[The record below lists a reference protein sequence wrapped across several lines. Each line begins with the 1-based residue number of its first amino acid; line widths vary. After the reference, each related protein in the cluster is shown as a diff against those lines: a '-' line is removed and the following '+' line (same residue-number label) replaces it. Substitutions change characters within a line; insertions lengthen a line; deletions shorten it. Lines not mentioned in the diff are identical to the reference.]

1 MELFKMIYNLPKK
14 DKNENKIKIL
24 GAKFVENNKNK
35 CTTIIGNKKHRLN
48 EHFDLSDNKNENLKV
63 IIMGYNFIYNKDYM
77 FKDCKSLIEF
87 SDYNYDTNLF
97 LNEENTLS
105 NKIDKKKNDI
115 FYNDLNP
122 DFSLENNNNNSFY
135 FSTVKLFTDN
145 EEEEDENIKYYN
157 FIL

>member
-1 MELFKMIYNLPKK
+1 
-14 DKNENKIKIL
+14 
-24 GAKFVENNKNK
+24 
-35 CTTIIGNKKHRLN
+35 
-48 EHFDLSDNKNENLKV
+48 
-63 IIMGYNFIYNKDYM
+63 M

-115 FYNDLNP
+115 FDNFYGDLNQ

-145 EEEEDENIKYYN
+145 EEEEDENKSRTSAPARPFCRSRRN
-157 FIL
+157 AADQWHLRKPGCNPP

>member
-1 MELFKMIYNLPKK
+1 MESFKMNYNLPKK
-14 DKNENKIKIL
+14 DKIEKKIRIFGK
-24 GAKFVENNKNK
+24 KFVENNKNK

-105 NKIDKKKNDI
+105 NKIDKKKNDN
-115 FYNDLNP
+115 FYGDLNQ
-122 DFSLENNNNNSFY
+122 DFTLENNNNNSFY

-145 EEEEDENIKYYN
+145 EEEEDENNN